1 VFKLKN
7 IITKRMNIDNTSSQ
21 MRKGI
26 LEFCI
31 LSVIKQGEAY
41 PSDIITKMKSANLNI
56 FEGTLYPLL
65 TRLKNAELLTY
76 RWVESNSGPPRKY
89 FSLTEKGN
97 EFYNELAT
105 TWKELSDAVE
115 KITEQEIEKPS
126 DSISTENDIKE

>member
-1 VFKLKN
+1 
-7 IITKRMNIDNTSSQ
+7 MNIENTSSQ

-41 PSDIITKMKSANLNI
+41 PSDIIEKMKAANLNI

-97 EFYNELAT
+97 EFYKELET
-105 TWKELSDAVE
+105 TWNELSDAV
-115 KITEQEIEKPS
+115 KLITQQA
-126 DSISTENDIKE
+126 

>member
-1 VFKLKN
+1 MILVLIKCAKKLK
-7 IITKRMNIDNTSSQ
+7 IRSMNIDNTASQ

-41 PSDIITKMKSANLNI
+41 PSDIIEKMKSANLNI

-97 EFYNELAT
+97 EFFKELKS
-105 TWKELSDAVE
+105 TWNELSDAV
-115 KITEQEIEKPS
+115 KTITTQ
-126 DSISTENDIKE
+126 IK